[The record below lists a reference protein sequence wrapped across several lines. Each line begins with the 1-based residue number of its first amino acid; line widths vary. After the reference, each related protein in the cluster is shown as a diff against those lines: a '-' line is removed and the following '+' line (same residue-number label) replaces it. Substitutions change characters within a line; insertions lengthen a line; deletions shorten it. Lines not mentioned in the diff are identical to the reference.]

1 MGLEK
6 DNRKE
11 INRLIS
17 KEGVVIRQFRNHDAE
32 VLFPDGVCA
41 TFSKKKL
48 EWILVNNLGKRR
60 QFKDGIYR
68 DLEQIPTAIE
78 TD

>member
-1 MGLEK
+1 MGSGHVSQIHEKEAMGLEK

-32 VLFPDGVCA
+32 VLFP
-41 TFSKKKL
+41 SS
-48 EWILVNNLGKRR
+48 
-60 QFKDGIYR
+60 
-68 DLEQIPTAIE
+68 
-78 TD
+78 